1 MIIGLGTDIVSIE
14 RIAAVLAK
22 NEASFINRVCTENE
36 KKYLM
41 ERGDVQSRLAKI
53 WAVKEAA
60 VKALGTGFI
69 QGVSFADIEMSHDK
83 LGKPEIIFKGEA
95 LRILQDKLGGKKANV
110 LVSLSDEKPFA
121 QAIVIIEKI

>member
-1 MIIGLGTDIVSIE
+1 MIIGLGTDIISIE

-22 NEASFINRVCTENE
+22 NEASFISRICTENE

-69 QGVSFADIEMSHDK
+69 QGVSFADIEMHHDK